1 LHLTLVYSAA
11 GNWVKGSPIITC
23 PGDRYVGLK
32 GSSDRA
38 PTFWNLDRPLSLQ
51 VMWKVLHR

>member
-11 GNWVKGSPIITC
+11 GNWVKGSPIRKC
-23 PGDRYVGLK
+23 PGDRYAGLK

-38 PTFWNLDRPLSLQ
+38 HKGLEFRQASIYASN
-51 VMWKVLHR
+51 V